1 MLDIFVIASF
11 IGTVAFALSG
21 FLIGASKKMDWMGVF
36 ILAML
41 TANGGGVIRDVL
53 VNQTPKLLTDL
64 SGFFIVVVVFIVA
77 LVFKLGRSAKIE
89 KSRLFV
95 LSDALGLVAFSM
107 TGALVGVEAELNAFG
122 VVVLAFI
129 TAAGGG
135 IIRDVLVNEVPALF
149 SSDFYGSVAILAGL
163 GVYFLHYFNVANN
176 LTLAA
181 LLAGALALRLCAYV
195 FKWKL
200 PRISGN

>member
-1 MLDIFVIASF
+1 MFDIFIISSF

-21 FLIGASKKMDWMGVF
+21 FLISVSKKMDWMGAF

-64 SGFFIVVVVFIVA
+64 SGFFIVVGVFVLA
-77 LVFKLGRSAKIE
+77 LICKLQRFAKIE
-89 KSRLFV
+89 KSRLFI
-95 LSDALGLVAFSM
+95 LSDALGLVAFSI
-107 TGALVGVEAELNAFG
+107 TGALVGVEAQLNVFG

-149 SSDFYGSVAILAGL
+149 SSDFYGSVAIFSGL
-163 GVYFLHYFNVANN
+163 GVYGLHSLGMASN
-176 LTLAA
+176 LNLSILLAA
-181 LLAGALALRLCAYV
+181 ALALRLCAYIL
-195 FKWKL
+195 KWKL
-200 PRISGN
+200 PRISKH